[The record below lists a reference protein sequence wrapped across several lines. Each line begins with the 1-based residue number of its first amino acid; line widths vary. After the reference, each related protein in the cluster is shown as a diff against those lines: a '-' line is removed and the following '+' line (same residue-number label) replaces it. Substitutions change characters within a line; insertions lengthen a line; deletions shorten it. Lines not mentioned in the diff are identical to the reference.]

1 MFIVCMYL
9 FDYLPVKMGIPQSF
23 PCMWV
28 FGKLH
33 VILITSDW
41 VTLLIRKHDSETLGY
56 NFQQNNLEIE
66 ITRYI

>member
-1 MFIVCMYL
+1 MFIVYTYL

-28 FGKLH
+28 FGKLR

-41 VTLLIRKHDSETLGY
+41 ITLLIMLYFDSRE
-56 NFQQNNLEIE
+56 QNLA
-66 ITRYI
+66 